1 MKYSDKQ
8 LAESLYL
15 ATEDKS
21 PKQVD
26 GIVDHFLGWLKQQ
39 GTLSKLP
46 NVMQKLQ
53 QVRREKEGIELVT
66 VRTRRPLD
74 SDVIKKI
81 AHNYEKKLSKKIQ
94 IEEIVD
100 TSILGGLKIQSSDTE
115 LDLTFNKQLAEL
127 KQHLIEQ

>member
-1 MKYSDKQ
+1 MNYSDKQ

-39 GTLSKLP
+39 GSLSKLP

-53 QVRREKEGIELVT
+53 QVRREKEGIELIV
-66 VRTRRPLD
+66 VRTRSPLSTD
-74 SDVIKKI
+74 TIRKI
-81 AHNYEKKLSKKIQ
+81 AHRYEEKLKKKIQ

-127 KQHLIEQ
+127 QRHLSN

>member
-1 MKYSDKQ
+1 MNYSDKQ

-39 GTLSKLP
+39 GSLSKLP
-46 NVMQKLQ
+46 NIMQRLQ

-66 VRTRRPLD
+66 VRTKTPL
-74 SDVIKKI
+74 SPEVIKKI
-81 AHNYEKKLSKKIQ
+81 AHQYEQKLQKKIQ
-94 IEEIVD
+94 IAEIVD

-127 KQHLIEQ
+127 QRHLSN

>member
-15 ATEDKS
+15 ATEDKG

-39 GTLSKLP
+39 GTFSRLP
-46 NVMQKLQ
+46 NVLHKLH
-53 QVRREKEGIELVT
+53 QVRREKEGIELVI
-66 VRTRRPLD
+66 VRTRRPLGTE
-74 SDVIKKI
+74 VIKKI

-127 KQHLIEQ
+127 QSHLSN